1 MKHNNIIKLCLG
13 IFLAFTMAL
22 PAIAQK
28 TQTFKGVV
36 VDTTG
41 EPIIGA
47 SVKVVGTTTGTITD
61 LDGKFMVVV
70 PSGKQV
76 EISYIGYITQVLSD
90 FKQTKIE
97 LKEDEKSGSKD
108 SYLALYKQKYVWLF
122 FLGIF

>member
-1 MKHNNIIKLCLG
+1 MKHNNIIKMCLG

-28 TQTFKGVV
+28 TQTFKGIV

-61 LDGKFMVVV
+61 LDGKFTILNV
-70 PSGKQV
+70 PSSARTYYMLQ
-76 EISYIGYITQVLSD
+76 YI
-90 FKQTKIE
+90 F
-97 LKEDEKSGSKD
+97 
-108 SYLALYKQKYVWLF
+108 
-122 FLGIF
+122 

>member
-41 EPIIGA
+41 EPIILYRGKEIRGYLRDYEYELSVCTQFDA
-47 SVKVVGTTTGTITD
+47 SRID
-61 LDGKFMVVV
+61 
-70 PSGKQV
+70 
-76 EISYIGYITQVLSD
+76 
-90 FKQTKIE
+90 KI
-97 LKEDEKSGSKD
+97 
-108 SYLALYKQKYVWLF
+108 A
-122 FLGIF
+122 

>member
-1 MKHNNIIKLCLG
+1 MPWHISGFHNG
-13 IFLAFTMAL
+13 FTCYC
-22 PAIAQK
+22 PENTDIQRCS
-28 TQTFKGVV
+28 GRY
-36 VDTTG
+36 DG

-97 LKEDEKSGSKD
+97 LKEDTQQLDEVVVVG
-108 SYLALYKQKYVWLF
+108 YGTQKKR
-122 FLGIF
+122 I

>member
-41 EPIIGA
+41 EPII
-47 SVKVVGTTTGTITD
+47 D
-61 LDGKFMVVV
+61 
-70 PSGKQV
+70 
-76 EISYIGYITQVLSD
+76 
-90 FKQTKIE
+90 
-97 LKEDEKSGSKD
+97 
-108 SYLALYKQKYVWLF
+108 YLYND
-122 FLGIF
+122 